1 MPARPA
7 THQALV
13 TDAGS
18 CFLVEVLDTGILLR
32 LRTRRRL
39 LLDRARQLHSQ
50 PLERGSLL
58 VRRRL
63 ERVSKVNRVL
73 VLHTRDPSVE
83 TLAREL
89 RLLQQVRGRRGC

>member
-13 TDAGS
+13 ADAGGS
-18 CFLVEVLDTGILLR
+18 LLVELLDPLLLVR
-32 LRTRRRL
+32 LRTCRRL

-58 VRRRL
+58 VRRGL
-63 ERVSKVNRVL
+63 QRVRKVSRVL
-73 VLHTRDPSVE
+73 LFHARDPSVE
-83 TLAREL
+83 TLARVV
-89 RLLQQVRGRRGC
+89 RLLQQLRGRLGR